1 VAEPPQKSRLEM
13 GFLSGEPE
21 KAFFDEAHRIL
32 LGPFRSADPM
42 AVADRRR
49 LMEFIAL
56 TLTYLKM
63 MGAGDRFTDK
73 LMVYYAALRDLD
85 LGVTSPILMARGLS
99 HAAPLSSEIWRLR
112 AILAVAL
119 DYLVRA
125 GEPLEDAARKVAR
138 TPGIKRLL
146 SGQARDAKASV
157 KKWRGSL
164 HRGALTNDAARMAW
178 MASREKLASI
188 DGPKGFKDEAAR
200 LIAVVRD
207 DLVR

>member
-1 VAEPPQKSRLEM
+1 VRPPKKSRLEI
-13 GFLSGEPE
+13 GFLDGEPE

-32 LGPFRSADPM
+32 LGPYRSADPV
-42 AVADRRR
+42 AIADRRR

-63 MGAGDRFTDK
+63 MGAGDRLTDK

-85 LGVTSPILMARGLS
+85 LGVTSPILMARGVS
-99 HAAPLSSEIWRLR
+99 HAPPLSSEIWRLR
-112 AILAVAL
+112 AILAIAL

-125 GEPLEDAARKVAR
+125 NEPLEAAARKVAR

-146 SGQARDAKASV
+146 SEQARDPKKSV
-157 KKWRGSL
+157 IKWRGSL
-164 HRGALTNDAARMAW
+164 RRGTVTNDAARRAW

-188 DGPKGFKDEAAR
+188 DGPQGFRDEAAR

-207 DLVR
+207 ELVR